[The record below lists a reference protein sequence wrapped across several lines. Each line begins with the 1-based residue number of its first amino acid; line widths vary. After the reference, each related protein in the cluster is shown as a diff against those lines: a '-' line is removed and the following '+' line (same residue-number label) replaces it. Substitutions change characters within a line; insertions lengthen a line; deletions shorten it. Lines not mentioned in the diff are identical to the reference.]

1 MGVFE
6 FGTVGVQGEID
17 LILEIQRDLQK
28 KRSRGRLA
36 KKVAV
41 FSKIVEETRQF

>member
-17 LILEIQRDLQK
+17 LILEIQRDLPK

-36 KKVAV
+36 GRMAAC
-41 FSKIVEETRQF
+41 S